1 MMRYENSKGNS
12 RAWQLLLETVVKTA
26 CYCENYFMSH
36 TKEGVLCQLR
46 VAQDSQV
53 LA

>member
-1 MMRYENSKGNS
+1 MRYENNKGNS
-12 RAWQLLLETVVKTA
+12 RAWQLLLVTAVKTA
-26 CYCENYFMSH
+26 SCYKNYFMSR